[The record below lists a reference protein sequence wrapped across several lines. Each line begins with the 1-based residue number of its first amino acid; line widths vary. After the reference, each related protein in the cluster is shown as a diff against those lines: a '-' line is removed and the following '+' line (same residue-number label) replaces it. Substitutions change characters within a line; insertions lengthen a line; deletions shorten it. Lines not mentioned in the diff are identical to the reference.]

1 LSDRVVRRLRQ
12 RARRALG
19 IDEPPPPPSVL
30 TMGRLSHHRPTVHHY
45 PGDRAGVRIG
55 NFSSIGDGVEFLPGG
70 NHRTDWVSTFAL
82 RYKLGVAAAPRPG
95 QVMPSDDTIVGH
107 DVWIGRGA
115 KVLGGVTIGHGA
127 VVGAY
132 SLVTKDVRP
141 YAIVV
146 GTPAQEVRRRFDD
159 AVVDALLRIA
169 WWDWPDDDLV
179 AELDLIES
187 DRVEAFVAR
196 HDPDLRQ

>member
-1 LSDRVVRRLRQ
+1 
-12 RARRALG
+12 
-19 IDEPPPPPSVL
+19 
-30 TMGRLSHHRPTVHHY
+30 MGRLSTPRPTVHHY
-45 PGDRAGVRIG
+45 PGDTGGVRIG
-55 NFSSIGDGVEFLPGG
+55 NFSSIGDDVEFLPGG
-70 NHRTDWVSTFAL
+70 NHRTDWVTTCAL
-82 RYKLGVAAAPRPG
+82 RYKLGVAASPREG
-95 QVMPSDDTIVGH
+95 QVAPSDDTIVGH

-115 KVLGGVTIGHGA
+115 RILGPVTIGHGA

-146 GTPAQEVRRRFDD
+146 GTPAREIRRRFADD
-159 AVVDALLRIA
+159 VVEALLRTA
-169 WWDWPDDDLV
+169 WWDWPDDKLI

-187 DRVEAFVAR
+187 DRVDEFVAR